1 MRTLNP
7 TAIKI
12 ADLAEHYIQTR
23 GFNGFSFRDIQNE
36 LGIKTASIHY
46 HFKTKQDLANTVLE
60 RYLHR
65 YQAQLTKIYQQHEQA
80 KSMLSAFADEF
91 MQTHQ
96 SNKLCLCGMFASD
109 LYSLSKDVVMPLNR
123 FVDINHAWLVS
134 VLKHGIT
141 SGEFQQDINPERFA
155 KVYFSSLEGSLLMA
169 QFRTSNDIKEVTNS
183 LIASI
188 TETAPS
194 QN

>member
-65 YQAQLTKIYQQHEQA
+65 YQAQLTRIYQQHEQA

-141 SGEFQQDINPERFA
+141 SGEFQQDISPEQFA
-155 KVYFSSLEGSLLMA
+155 KIFFSSLEGSLLMA
-169 QFRTSNDIKEVTNS
+169 QFRTSDDIKEVTNS

>member
-109 LYSLSKDVVMPLNR
+109 LYSLSKDVLMPLNR
-123 FVDINHAWLVS
+123 FVDINHIWLVD
-134 VLKHGIT
+134 VLKRGIA
-141 SGEFQQDINPERFA
+141 SGEFQQDVNPERFA
-155 KVYFSSLEGSLLMA
+155 KIYFSALEGSLLMA
-169 QFRTSNDIKEVTNS
+169 QFRLSDDIREVTNS
-183 LIASI
+183 LIATI
-188 TETAPS
+188 TETV